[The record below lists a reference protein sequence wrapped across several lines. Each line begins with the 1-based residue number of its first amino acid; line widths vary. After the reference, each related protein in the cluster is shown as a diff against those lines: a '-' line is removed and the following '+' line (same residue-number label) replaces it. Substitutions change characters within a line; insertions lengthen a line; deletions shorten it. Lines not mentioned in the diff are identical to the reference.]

1 MKKLVFIIISLLF
14 VCGAAGLVL
23 ADKGP
28 KGLFEAKPGDEIYV
42 CGCGEKCDCGTM
54 ARKEGKCSCKK
65 DLVKATVTKVE
76 DGKVYYTVASQELS
90 APQQGKYACGCG
102 EACKCNTVSQKP
114 GKCSCNKDLV
124 KVE

>member
-1 MKKLVFIIISLLF
+1 MKRLVLIVLSLLVVF
-14 VCGAAGLVL
+14 GVVGAVM

-28 KGLFEAKPGDEIYV
+28 KGFFDAKAGDEIYV

-76 DGKVYYTVASQELS
+76 DGKVYYKVADNVLS
-90 APQQGKYACGCG
+90 APQQGKYACACG
-102 EACKCNTVSQKP
+102 EACKCGTVSQKP
-114 GKCSCNKDLV
+114 GKCSCNKEMM